1 MRMKQNVHKLYSYR
15 TRYLILHFQWHL
27 LSNKVFNFTLSMAS
41 LSKGDNFKIPF
52 VRSLLVFVSYNPLQF
67 INSFIQ
73 LENREILNFL
83 LLFHAN
89 LALM

>member
-1 MRMKQNVHKLYSYR
+1 
-15 TRYLILHFQWHL
+15 
-27 LSNKVFNFTLSMAS
+27 MAS
-41 LSKGDNFKIPF
+41 LSKVDNFKITF
-52 VRSLLVFVSYNPLQF
+52 IKSLLGFVSYNPFQF

-73 LENREILNFL
+73 LENREILKFFF

>member
-1 MRMKQNVHKLYSYR
+1 
-15 TRYLILHFQWHL
+15 
-27 LSNKVFNFTLSMAS
+27 MAS
-41 LSKGDNFKIPF
+41 LSKGDNFKITF
-52 VRSLLVFVSYNPLQF
+52 VRSLLGFVSYNPLQF